1 MAAVLGLTDL
11 FHFADVLTRERLNS
25 ETASLRI
32 THIQPN
38 DDGRSFKRLHD
49 TVPGA
54 KGTPAFII
62 IPPVMAV
69 PPIEGFSSDLI
80 SWLRERY
87 HAGSKLASICGGAF
101 MLAQTGLIETG
112 SVTTH
117 YSLVDQLSER
127 FPKLE
132 IDADKILIDNGK
144 TITAGGFMAWTD
156 LGLHLV
162 ERTLGPIAMLDTAK
176 FLLIDP
182 PRREQRFYRVF
193 SPKLEHGDE
202 AILKTQTWLADT
214 PPRPVTTAEMAAH
227 ANLELRTFSR
237 RFLKSTGLKP
247 QEYCQHLRIAKA
259 RELLSVHRRPIQAI
273 AWEVGYDDLSSFR
286 SAFFK
291 LTGLNPLDYRKRF
304 GVG

>member
-11 FHFADVLTRERLNS
+11 FHFADVLTRQRLKA
-25 ETASLRI
+25 EAASLRI
-32 THIQPN
+32 SHIQPD
-38 DDGRSFKRLHD
+38 DDGRSLKRLHD
-49 TVPGA
+49 TLPGA
-54 KGTPAFII
+54 KGSPAFII
-62 IPPVMAV
+62 IPPIMAV
-69 PPIEGFSSDLI
+69 PPIEGFPDDLI
-80 SWLRERY
+80 FWLCEQY

-101 MLAQTGLIETG
+101 MLAQTGLIGTG
-112 SVTTH
+112 TVTTH
-117 YSLVDQLSER
+117 YSLADQLSER
-127 FPKLE
+127 FPELQ
-132 IDADKILIDNGK
+132 IDADQILIDNGK
-144 TITAGGFMAWTD
+144 TMTAGGFMAWTD

-182 PRREQRFYRVF
+182 PRREQRFYKVF

-202 AILKTQTWLADT
+202 AVVKTQIWLAET
-214 PPRPVTTAEMAAH
+214 PPRSVSTAEMAAH

-237 RFLKSTGLKP
+237 RFVKATGLKP

-259 RELLSVHRRPIQAI
+259 RELLSEHRRPIQAI
-273 AWEVGYDDLSSFR
+273 AWEVGYEDLSSFR

-291 LTGLNPLDYRKRF
+291 LTGLNPMDYRKRF